1 MEGIKSRSP
10 EEHAQLMFAMR
21 ISLALGVV
29 MLVFKGAGAWMSESV
44 AVLSDAAESVVHI
57 VAVGFAYFS
66 LKLSFKPADS
76 THPYGHA
83 KIAFFSSGVE
93 GALITGAAMFV
104 AYESVN
110 DLVREPRISRPDV
123 GLWFT
128 AVVVVLTGIVG
139 IYLLRVG
146 KKRHS
151 IVLEAN
157 GQHVL
162 ADCYT
167 SLGVIIGL
175 LLTWFTGWKY
185 WDPICAILVGF
196 NMAWVG
202 LHLMSRSVHGLMD
215 RVDPTLGKK
224 LEEALRTETQ
234 TRGVEFH
241 KLRHRDLGDS
251 LWAEVHLLFPE
262 GLLLKDA
269 HLMATEI
276 EQAVADACDT
286 EVHITTH
293 LESAEDHDVVHSEH
307 HVEG

>member
-1 MEGIKSRSP
+1 MEGIKSRSQ

-29 MLVFKGAGAWMSESV
+29 MLVFKGAGAWYSESV
-44 AVLSDAAESVVHI
+44 AVMSDAAESVVHI

-66 LKLSFKPADS
+66 LKLSFKPADE

-93 GALITGAAMFV
+93 GALITAAALFV
-104 AYESVN
+104 SFEAVK
-110 DLVREPRISRPDV
+110 DLIREPRISRPDV

-128 AVVVVLTGIVG
+128 GVVVVLTGVVG
-139 IYLLRVG
+139 LYLLKTG
-146 KKRHS
+146 KKQRS

-175 LLTWFTGWKY
+175 VLTWVTGWKY
-185 WDPICAILVGF
+185 WDPICAGAVGL

-215 RVDPTLGKK
+215 RVEPKVK
-224 LEEALRTETQ
+224 LELEQILDKET
-234 TRGVEFH
+234 RLHEMEFH
-241 KLRHRDLGDS
+241 KLRVRDLGDS

-262 GLLLKDA
+262 GMLLRDA
-269 HLMATEI
+269 HALATEI
-276 EQAVADACDT
+276 EQAVAEACLGD
-286 EVHITTH
+286 VHLTTH
-293 LESAEDHDVVHSEH
+293 LESIEDHDAVHSSH

>member
-10 EEHAQLMFAMR
+10 EEHAHLMFAMR

-29 MLVFKGAGAWMSESV
+29 MLVFKGAGAWFSESV

-104 AYESVN
+104 AFESVN
-110 DLVREPRISRPDV
+110 DLIREPRISRPDV
-123 GLWFT
+123 GIWFT
-128 AVVVVLTGIVG
+128 AVVVVLTGVVG
-139 IYLLRVG
+139 LYLLKTG
-146 KKRHS
+146 KKQRS

-175 LLTWFTGWKY
+175 VLTWVTGWKY
-185 WDPICAILVGF
+185 WDPICAIAVGF

-202 LHLMSRSVHGLMD
+202 VHLMSRSVHGLMD
-215 RVDPTLGKK
+215 RVEPELGKS
-224 LEEALRTETQ
+224 LEKTLRKQ
-234 TRGVEFH
+234 VESRQLKFH
-241 KLRHRDLGDS
+241 KLRYRDLGDS

-262 GLLLKDA
+262 GISLRDA
-269 HLMATEI
+269 HSIATEI
-276 EQAVADACDT
+276 EQAVADACEDK
-286 EVHITTH
+286 VHLTTH
-293 LESAEDHDVVHSEH
+293 LESAEDHDVVHEEH

>member
-104 AYESVN
+104 AFESVN

-123 GLWFT
+123 GIWFT
-128 AVVVVLTGIVG
+128 AIVVVLTGIVG
-139 IYLLRVG
+139 LYLLRTG
-146 KKRHS
+146 KKQRS

-175 LLTWFTGWKY
+175 LLTWATGWKY
-185 WDPICAILVGF
+185 WDPICAIVVGC

-215 RVDPTLGKK
+215 RVDPVLGKK
-224 LEEALRTETQ
+224 LEGALKAETDS
-234 TRGVEFH
+234 RKVKFH
-241 KLRHRDLGDS
+241 KLRYRDLGDS

-276 EQAVADACDT
+276 EQAVADECDDQ
-286 EVHITTH
+286 VHLTTH
-293 LESAEDHDVVHSEH
+293 LESAEDHDAVHNEH
-307 HVEG
+307 QVEG

>member
-10 EEHAQLMFAMR
+10 EEHAHLMFAMR
-21 ISLALGVV
+21 ISIALGVV
-29 MLVFKGAGAWMSESV
+29 MLVFKGAGAWLSESV

-66 LKLSFKPADS
+66 LKLSFKPADKS
-76 THPYGHA
+76 HPYGHA

-104 AYESVN
+104 SFEAVHE
-110 DLVREPRISRPDV
+110 LIHKPQISRPDV

-128 AVVVVLTGIVG
+128 VAVVILTGIVG
-139 IYLLRVG
+139 VYLLRTG
-146 KKRHS
+146 RKQRS

-167 SLGVIIGL
+167 SLGVIVGL
-175 LLTWFTGWKY
+175 MLTWMTGWKY
-185 WDPICAILVGF
+185 WDPICAAIVGM

-215 RVDPTLGKK
+215 RVDPELSKVLESVLKK
-224 LEEALRTETQ
+224 ETE
-234 TRGVEFH
+234 TRGVKFH

-251 LWAEVHLLFPE
+251 MWAEVHLLFPE

-276 EQAVADACDT
+276 EEAVAKACED
-286 EVHITTH
+286 EVHLTTH
-293 LESAEDHDVVHSEH
+293 LESVEDHDIVHENH

>member
-1 MEGIKSRSP
+1 MEAIKSRSP

-21 ISLALGVV
+21 ISIALGVV

-104 AYESVN
+104 AFESVN
-110 DLVREPRISRPDV
+110 DLIREPRISRPDV
-123 GLWFT
+123 GIGFT
-128 AVVVVLTGIVG
+128 AVVVVLTGMVG
-139 IYLLRVG
+139 IYLLRIG
-146 KKRHS
+146 KQRRS

-167 SLGVIIGL
+167 SLGVIVGL

-215 RVDPTLGKK
+215 RVDPTLGKN
-224 LEEALRTETQ
+224 LEEALRAETQ
-234 TRGVEFH
+234 IRGVEFH
-241 KLRHRDLGDS
+241 KLRYRDLGDS
-251 LWAEVHLLFPE
+251 LWAEVHLLFPA

-276 EQAVADACDT
+276 EQAVADACAD

>member
-66 LKLSFKPADS
+66 LKLSFKPADES
-76 THPYGHA
+76 HPYGHA

-104 AYESVN
+104 AYES
-110 DLVREPRISRPDV
+110 LHELIHEPRISRPDV

-128 AVVVVLTGIVG
+128 GIVVVLTGIVG
-139 IYLLRVG
+139 IYLLRTG
-146 KKRHS
+146 KKQRS

-167 SLGVIIGL
+167 SLGVIVGL
-175 LLTWFTGWKY
+175 MLTWLTGWKY
-185 WDPICAILVGF
+185 WDPICAMIVGG

-215 RVDPTLGKK
+215 RVDPDLGKK
-224 LEEALRTETQ
+224 LEDVLKKETIA
-234 TRGVEFH
+234 RGVKFH

-269 HLMATEI
+269 HIMATEI
-276 EQAVADACDT
+276 EEAVSAACDD
-286 EVHITTH
+286 EVHLTTH
-293 LESAEDHDVVHSEH
+293 LESAEDHDAVHENH

>member
-21 ISLALGVV
+21 ISIALGVV
-29 MLVFKGAGAWMSESV
+29 MLLFKGAGAWMSESV

-66 LKLSFKPADS
+66 LKLSFKPADES
-76 THPYGHA
+76 HPYGHA

-104 AYESVN
+104 GYES
-110 DLVREPRISRPDV
+110 LHELIHKPRISRPDV

-128 AVVVVLTGIVG
+128 VVVVILTGIVG
-139 IYLLRVG
+139 VYLLRTG
-146 KKRHS
+146 KKQRS

-175 LLTWFTGWKY
+175 LLTWATGWKY
-185 WDPICAILVGF
+185 WDPICAMAVGV

-215 RVDPTLGKK
+215 RVDPELGKK
-224 LEEALRTETQ
+224 LEDVLKEATES
-234 TRGVEFH
+234 RGVQFH

-276 EQAVADACDT
+276 EQVVAEACDD
-286 EVHITTH
+286 EVHLTTH
-293 LESAEDHDVVHSEH
+293 LESAEDHDVVHVSH